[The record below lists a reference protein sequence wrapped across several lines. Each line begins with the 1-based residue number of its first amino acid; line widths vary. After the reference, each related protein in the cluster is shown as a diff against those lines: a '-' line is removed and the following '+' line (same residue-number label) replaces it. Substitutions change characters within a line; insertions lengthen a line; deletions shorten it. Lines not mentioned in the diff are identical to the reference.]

1 MATLKVEVSKTA
13 ISRKGTCEVGIRLYH
28 HHEKRLIET
37 GIYVSKTEMTKK
49 WTIRNELVKRK
60 VKALLKDFNA
70 KLKQL
75 ELDQYDMK
83 SITSSVSGMSALTL
97 SSMDVSGSRSMKTRN
112 AAGTI
117 LWP

>member
-13 ISRKGTCEVGIRLYH
+13 INRKGTCEVGIRLFH

-75 ELDQYDMK
+75 ELDQYDMNIDAVVNYI
-83 SITSSVSGMSALTL
+83 S
-97 SSMDVSGSRSMKTRN
+97 
-112 AAGTI
+112 
-117 LWP
+117 

>member
-75 ELDQYDMK
+75 ELSQ
-83 SITSSVSGMSALTL
+83 TVLSVKEASRL
-97 SSMDVSGSRSMKTRN
+97 SCIHHFRYLAFCPTP
-112 AAGTI
+112 TI
-117 LWP
+117 RHY

>member
-75 ELDQYDMK
+75 ELDQYDMN
-83 SITSSVSGMSALTL
+83 IDAVVNYIVG
-97 SSMDVSGSRSMKTRN
+97 VG
-112 AAGTI
+112 
-117 LWP
+117 